1 MWQGYT
7 RDGTLDLAANL
18 EQAALA
24 FRAKFGYP
32 AIETKWAGCVI
43 LVGPIGEIPEP
54 LPRSRT
60 ARAAV
65 ASRTARE
72 LTSQEAASRAL
83 QLELELQGV

>member
-43 LVGPIGEIPEP
+43 LAGPVGERA
-54 LPRSRT
+54 RSLT
-60 ARAAV
+60 ARAVDAQRATV
-65 ASRTARE
+65 E
-72 LTSQEAASRAL
+72 LTAAEAASRARQL
-83 QLELELQGV
+83 ALELEV